1 MTKEIRFDGKVVIV
15 TGAGGGLGKAYALFF
30 AKRGANIVVN
40 DLGVSH
46 TGDGSSSK
54 AADVVVEEIQK
65 LGGKAVANYN
75 SVTDGD
81 KIVETAMKA
90 FGRVDIVINN
100 AGILRDKSFA
110 RMTDA
115 DWDLIH
121 AVHVKGSYAVTKAAW
136 PIMRKQK
143 YGRIIMTASA
153 AGLYGNFGQANYSA
167 AKLALASFS
176 NSLAKEGAKDNIHCN
191 TIAPMAASR
200 MTETVLPPEVL
211 ASLKPEFVTPV
222 VGYLCHEDTED
233 NGGVFEVGGGQ
244 VFKLRWER
252 SAGAVFKADDSFT
265 PAAVGAKWNE
275 VTDFEKAN
283 EYPTSV
289 MDTDFVA
296 LLERAKQA
304 EANPKAEPLRFDGQ
318 VAIVTGAGGGLG
330 KAYALLLAK
339 LGASVVVNDLGG
351 SATGQGADSRAADLV
366 VEEIRKAG
374 GKAVA
379 NYDSVE
385 EGDKVVE
392 TALKAFGRIDI
403 IVNNAGIL
411 RDKSFARMTD
421 ADWDLVHR
429 VHLRGTYK
437 VLKAAWPHFV
447 KQKYGRIINTA
458 SAVGL
463 YGNFGQTNYSAAKLG
478 VVGLTR
484 TLALEGQSKN
494 IIANV
499 IAPNAGTRMT
509 ATVMPPE
516 MVEAFKPEYVAP
528 LVAYLGHSSNEETGG
543 IFEVLKAAWPHFVKQ
558 KYGRIINTASA
569 VGLYGNFGQT
579 NYSAAKL
586 GVVGLTRTLAL
597 EGQSKNIIA
606 NVIAPNA
613 GTRMTATVMPPE
625 MVEAFKPEYVAPL
638 VAYLG
643 HSSNEETGGIFEVG
657 SGWVAQVRWQR
668 TGGVGFPANRELT
681 PEQVAQAWNKIVDFE
696 DGRASNPNSTQDSFQ
711 GFMENFANVADEEN
725 ANKGNE
731 GAVDVEAGKKLDL
744 DVLEFSYGEREAIL
758 YALGLGCK
766 RTDTRFVYEN
776 DMNFGVLPTFGVVP
790 SLKAMEAV
798 PFGDFLPNFNPMML
812 LHGEQFLSLKK
823 PIPVS
828 GTLKSK
834 ARVIEVLDKGKGAS
848 VVVSVITTDESGEA
862 VFENE
867 FTLFVRGSG
876 GFGGK
881 SKGEDRGAASATNA
895 VPNRKPDAVV
905 TEKTNEDQAA
915 LYRLS
920 GDYNPLHIDPEMS
933 AIGGFDVPILH
944 GLCSFGI
951 SAKHVLKTFGKNDP
965 ETFSNIKARF
975 AKHVFPGETL
985 ETSMWKE
992 GNKVIFQTRVV
1003 ERDVIAISNAA
1014 VELKASRESKL

>member
-1 MTKEIRFDGKVVIV
+1 MTNDIRYDGRVAII
-15 TGAGGGLGKAYALFF
+15 TGAGGGIGKAYALYF
-30 AKRGANIVVN
+30 AKRGASVVVN
-40 DLGVSH
+40 DLGASH
-46 TGDGSSSK
+46 TGDGASTK

-65 LGGKAVANYN
+65 AGGNAVANYN
-75 SVTDGD
+75 SVEEGQ
-81 KIVETAMKA
+81 KIVDTAMKA
-90 FGRVDIVINN
+90 FGRVDIIVNN

-110 RMTDA
+110 RLTDA
-115 DWDLIH
+115 DWDIIQ

-136 PIMRKQK
+136 PIMKKQK

-200 MTETVLPPEVL
+200 MTETVMPPEVL

-222 VGYLCHEDTED
+222 VGYLCHEGTAET
-233 NGGVFEVGGGQ
+233 GGIFEVGGGF
-244 VFKLRWER
+244 VSKLRWER
-252 SAGAVFKADDSFT
+252 SQGAVFKADETFT
-265 PAAVGAKWNE
+265 PSAVQAKWAE
-275 VTDFEKAN
+275 ITDFEKDN
-283 EYPTSV
+283 QYPTSV
-289 MDTDFVA
+289 MDTDFLA

-304 EANPKAEPLRFDGQ
+304 DPNPKGEPLRFDGQ
-318 VAIVTGAGGGLG
+318 VVIVTGAGGGLG
-330 KAYALLLAK
+330 KAYALLFAK

-351 SATGQGADSRAADLV
+351 SHTGQGSDSRAADLV

-385 EGDKVVE
+385 DGDKVVE

-403 IVNNAGIL
+403 LVNNAGIL
-411 RDKSFARMTD
+411 RDKSFARMSND
-421 ADWDLVHR
+421 DWDLVHR

-437 VLKAAWPHFV
+437 VIKAAWPHFV

-484 TLALEGQSKN
+484 TLAIEGQSKN
-494 IIANV
+494 IICNV

-509 ATVMPPE
+509 ATIMPPE

-528 LVAYLGHSSNEETGG
+528 LIAYLGHSSHEETGG
-543 IFEVLKAAWPHFVKQ
+543 L
-558 KYGRIINTASA
+558 
-569 VGLYGNFGQT
+569 
-579 NYSAAKL
+579 
-586 GVVGLTRTLAL
+586 
-597 EGQSKNIIA
+597 
-606 NVIAPNA
+606 
-613 GTRMTATVMPPE
+613 
-625 MVEAFKPEYVAPL
+625 
-638 VAYLG
+638 
-643 HSSNEETGGIFEVG
+643 FEVG
-657 SGWVAQVRWQR
+657 SGWIAQVRWQR
-668 TGGVGFPANRELT
+668 SGGVGFHANRELK
-681 PEQVAQAWNKIVDFE
+681 PEQVAASWAKITNFE
-696 DGRASNPNSTQDSFQ
+696 DGRSTNPNSTQESLQ
-711 GFMENFANVADEEN
+711 GFMENFSNVAEDS
-725 ANKGNE
+725 NE
-731 GAVDVEAGKKLDL
+731 PSSGLDL
-744 DVLEFSYGEREAIL
+744 EAAKKQEFETLEFSYGEREVIL
-758 YALGLGCK
+758 YALGVGCK
-766 RTDTRFVYEN
+766 RTETRFVYEN
-776 DMNFGVLPTFGVVP
+776 DENFGVLPTFGVIPSFTTMNTVP
-790 SLKAMEAV
+790 I
-798 PFGDFLPNFNPMML
+798 GDFLPNFNPMML

-823 PIPVS
+823 PIPTS

-834 ARVIEVLDKGKGAS
+834 ARLIDILDKGKGAS
-848 VVVSVITTDESGEA
+848 VIINVTTTDESDEV

-867 FTLFVRGSG
+867 FTLFIRGSG
-876 GFGGK
+876 GFGGQ
-881 SKGEDRGAASATNA
+881 SKGADRGAATATNT

-905 TEKTNEDQAA
+905 TEKTSEDQAA

-920 GDYNPLHIDPEMS
+920 GDYNPLHIDPDMS
-933 AIGGFDVPILH
+933 AVGGFDVPILH

-951 SAKHVLKTFGKNDP
+951 SGKHVLKTFGNNDP
-965 ETFSNIKARF
+965 ATFANIKARF

-1014 VELKASRESKL
+1014 VELNVSATRESKL

>member
-1 MTKEIRFDGKVVIV
+1 MTKDIRFDGRVAII
-15 TGAGGGLGKAYALFF
+15 TGAGGGIGKAYALFF
-30 AKRGANIVVN
+30 SSRGASVVVN
-40 DLGVSH
+40 DLGASNA
-46 TGDGSSSK
+46 GDGSSSK
-54 AADVVVEEIQK
+54 AADVVVNEILK
-65 LGGKAVANYN
+65 NGGKAVANYN
-75 SVTDGD
+75 SVEDGA

-90 FGRVDIVINN
+90 FGRVDIIVNN

-110 RMTDA
+110 RITDA
-115 DWDLIH
+115 DWDIIQ

-176 NSLAKEGAKDNIHCN
+176 NSLAKEGSKDNIHCN

-200 MTETVLPPEVL
+200 MTETVLPPEIL

-222 VGYLCHEDTED
+222 VGYLCHEDTKD
-233 NGGVFEVGGGQ
+233 NGGIFEVGGGF
-244 VFKLRWER
+244 VSKLRWER
-252 SAGAVFKADDSFT
+252 SAGAVFKADETFG

-275 VTDFEKAN
+275 ITDFEKNN

-289 MDTDFVA
+289 MDTDFLA

-304 EANPKAEPLRFDGQ
+304 PLNPKAEPLRYDGQ

-330 KAYALLLAK
+330 KAYALLFAK

-351 SATGQGADSRAADLV
+351 SAHGQGSDSRAADLV
-366 VEEIRKAG
+366 VDEIRKAG

-385 EGDKVVE
+385 DGEKVVE

-421 ADWDLVHR
+421 EDWDLVHR

-437 VLKAAWPHFV
+437 VIKAAWPHFV
-447 KQKYGRIINTA
+447 KQSYGRIINTA

-484 TLALEGQSKN
+484 TLALEGQRKN
-494 IIANV
+494 IICNV

-528 LVAYLGHSSNEETGG
+528 LVAYLGHSSNEETG
-543 IFEVLKAAWPHFVKQ
+543 
-558 KYGRIINTASA
+558 N
-569 VGLYGNFGQT
+569 
-579 NYSAAKL
+579 
-586 GVVGLTRTLAL
+586 
-597 EGQSKNIIA
+597 
-606 NVIAPNA
+606 
-613 GTRMTATVMPPE
+613 
-625 MVEAFKPEYVAPL
+625 
-638 VAYLG
+638 
-643 HSSNEETGGIFEVG
+643 IFEVG

-668 TGGVGFPANRELT
+668 SGGVGFPANRTLT
-681 PEQVAQAWNKIVDFE
+681 PEQVASAWARICDFD
-696 DGRASNPNSTQDSFQ
+696 DGRATNPNSTQDSFQ
-711 GFMENFANVADEEN
+711 GFMENFSNVAEEES
-725 ANKGNE
+725 KE
-731 GAVDVEAGKKLDL
+731 GGFDLEAARKL
-744 DVLEFSYGEREAIL
+744 VSETLEFSYGEREAIL
-758 YALGLGCK
+758 YALGVGCK
-766 RTDTRFVYEN
+766 RTDLQYVYEN
-776 DMNFGVLPTFGVVP
+776 HADFAVLPTFGVIP
-790 SLKAMEAV
+790 SFTAMNTV

-823 PIPVS
+823 PIPTS
-828 GTLKSK
+828 GTLKST
-834 ARVIEVLDKGKGAS
+834 AHLIDVLDKGKGAS
-848 VVVSVITTDESGEA
+848 VVVGVTTVDESGEV

-867 FTLFVRGSG
+867 FTLFIRGSG
-876 GFGGK
+876 GFNGK
-881 SKGEDRGAASATNA
+881 QKGEDRGAATAANK
-895 VPNRKPDAVV
+895 VPNRKPDAIV

-933 AIGGFDVPILH
+933 SIGGFDVPILH

-951 SAKHVLKTFGKNDP
+951 SGKHVLKTFGNNDP
-965 ETFSNIKARF
+965 AAFKNIKARF

-992 GNKVIFQTRVV
+992 GNKVIFQTRVI

-1014 VELKASRESKL
+1014 VELNPTSRESKL